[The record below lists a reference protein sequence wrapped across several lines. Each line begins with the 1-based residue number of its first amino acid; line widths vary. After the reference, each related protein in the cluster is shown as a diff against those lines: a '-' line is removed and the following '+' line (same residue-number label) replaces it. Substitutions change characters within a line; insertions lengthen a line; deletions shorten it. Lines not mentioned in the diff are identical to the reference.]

1 MDIKLGSNEIACIID
16 WFEVAH
22 SKGKAT
28 LFEEELC
35 DKLEEFRIFLI
46 KNNSMFIHIGSEF

>member
-16 WFEVAH
+16 WFKVAH

-28 LFEEELC
+28 HFEEDLC
-35 DKLEEFRIFLI
+35 DKLEDFRMFLI
-46 KNNSMFIHIGSEF
+46 KNNSMFIHIWL